1 MNLSTITI
9 STIFTATICL
19 VVSIILLKNN
29 SRSALK
35 PLAYLTLYF
44 FFVRF
49 ISLGNIYINESI
61 FYNLLNIKFLNFYKE
76 FVVGSAIVFPAL
88 CLMFFVNNKN
98 RNFLFLYS
106 FFSGTILVL
115 MFSNNFLLTKVSY
128 SLYASFAF
136 ILSIYYLL
144 KNKKMY
150 KDFHAYKFLMSLNL
164 ISLLVTLTGTIYYI
178 SNNLMFNE
186 ERYIINN
193 FFYHT
198 DYKVFAQLGIN
209 VLLAFFSLYIMFTP
223 RLIYGAY
230 YFNPLSDKFLNNRNH
245 WSNVPFKKI
254 DKKDVKLFETIKTKI
269 PIIVSELI
277 HIEGKYISN
286 NVMFYNKEEVSQ
298 LINHK
303 LIETEFIFKYH
314 NNLTFNKFM
323 IKINMLKAHNLI
335 LNGFLKS
342 NSVTDL
348 AKVFGYKSRA
358 AFFTKFKEI
367 TGSSPTNVQ

>member
-1 MNLSTITI
+1 MNLIIITI

-29 SRSALK
+29 SKSALK
-35 PLAYLTLYF
+35 PLVYLTLYF
-44 FFVRF
+44 FFVRL

-61 FYNLLNIKFLNFYKE
+61 FYNLLNIKFFNFYKE
-76 FVVGSAIVFPAL
+76 FLVVSAIVFPAL
-88 CLMFFVNNKN
+88 CLIFFVNNKR
-98 RNFLFLYS
+98 RNFLFLYI

-115 MFSNNFLLTKVSY
+115 MFSNNFLLSKVSY
-128 SLYASFAF
+128 SLYASSAF
-136 ILSIYYLL
+136 IMSIYYLI

-150 KDFHAYKFLMSLNL
+150 KDFHAYEFLMSLNL
-164 ISLLVTLTGTIYYI
+164 IPLLITLTATIYYI
-178 SNNLMFNE
+178 SNNMIFSE
-186 ERYIINN
+186 EKYILNN
-193 FFYHT
+193 FFYHS
-198 DYKVFAQLGIN
+198 DYMVFAQLCIN
-209 VLLAFFSLYIMFTP
+209 VLIAFFSLYIMFTP
-223 RLIYGAY
+223 RLIFGAY
-230 YFNPLSDKFLNNRNH
+230 YFYPSSSKLFNNINH
-245 WSNVPFKKI
+245 WSNVSFKKI

-269 PIIVSELI
+269 PIIITDLI

-298 LINHK
+298 LVNHK
-303 LIETEFIFKYH
+303 LIEIEFIFKYH

-323 IKINMLKAHNLI
+323 IKINMLKARNLI

-367 TGSSPTNVQ
+367 TGLSPTNVK